1 LNFVSPSVTDIP
13 LPLSPCS
20 FSYPRPL
27 FSQGDIAVG
36 RITRQDVASVL
47 VSILEEGN
55 AEAAVGKTVEVLALS
70 GTVYYI
76 SNNVATFDT
85 VLFSHVHVRIY
96 CRYITSITPNRS
108 LPTPYKSHIIVLVL
122 VLVLV
127 LLVSVSAFLQGI
139 RPQGTTASS

>member
-1 LNFVSPSVTDIP
+1 LDFVSPSVTDIP

-76 SNNVATFDT
+76 SNNVATFA
-85 VLFSHVHVRIY
+85 VLFSFVHVRIY
-96 CRYITSITPNRS
+96 FRYITSITPNRS
-108 LPTPYKSHIIVLVL
+108 LPTPYKTHIIVL